1 MSTPRSTPPPASVL
15 SRALAGFLSGL
26 VLTLALLA
34 VSPDLHERLHGGE
47 HRHAHAADLGDDDGC
62 VVQLFA
68 HGISTPLALLHIA
81 PPAANWTE
89 TPAIIQPQLCLSAP
103 RYLHQPGRG
112 PPLIG

>member
-1 MSTPRSTPPPASVL
+1 MRTPLSTLPVASAFL
-15 SRALAGFLSGL
+15 RMLAGFLAGL

-47 HRHAHAADLGDDDGC
+47 HHHPHAAGLGDDDGC
-62 VVQLFA
+62 VVHLFA
-68 HGISTPLALLHIA
+68 HGVTTPLALLSVA

-89 TPAIIQPQLCLSAP
+89 ISAIIQPRLYLSAP
-103 RYLHQPGRG
+103 RYLHQPERG

>member
-1 MSTPRSTPPPASVL
+1 MRTSRPTLPPASVL
-15 SRALAGFLSGL
+15 SRVLAGFLAGL

-47 HRHAHAADLGDDDGC
+47 HRHAHATDLGDDDGC

-68 HGISTPLALLHIA
+68 HGITTPLALIPVA
-81 PPAANWTE
+81 PPAANWG
-89 TPAIIQPQLCLSAP
+89 TPAIIQPRLYLSAP
-103 RYLHQPGRG
+103 RYLHQPERG